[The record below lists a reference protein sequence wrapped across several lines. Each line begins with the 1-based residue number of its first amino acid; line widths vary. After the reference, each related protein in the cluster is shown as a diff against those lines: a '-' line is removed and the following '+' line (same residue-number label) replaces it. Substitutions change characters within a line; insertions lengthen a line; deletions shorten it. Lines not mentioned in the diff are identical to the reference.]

1 MSAKK
6 YDVRTGVIGVGSMGS
21 NHARVYDKIS
31 KLVGIADLDSPQARK
46 IAQLYDVDHYD
57 DYKILVD
64 NVDAVTIAV
73 PTIYHQEV
81 ANYVIGQ
88 GKSVL
93 VEKPLAENSDSAKS
107 IVDMARRNKVTLA
120 VGHVERHNPVIAHSK
135 KCIEK
140 GEWGEIIT
148 FSARRFSNMP
158 ERVRDIGVILDL
170 SVHDIDV
177 INYLSGG
184 KVESVFALGGS
195 SMNTEHED
203 HVILSLNFDNGK
215 IGLCETN
222 WLTPM
227 KTRNLTITTTSHY
240 VTVDYLTQEIEMSH
254 SRYTN
259 LDESNLYM
267 SPLEVLEN
275 KFSPKI
281 NEPLE
286 RELSD
291 FLGAHLDNTSPLVSG
306 EDGVKVIQIVEA
318 AQKSLKQ
325 GRVIN
330 LL

>member
-1 MSAKK
+1 M
-6 YDVRTGVIGVGSMGS
+6 
-21 NHARVYDKIS
+21 
-31 KLVGIADLDSPQARK
+31 
-46 IAQLYDVDHYD
+46 
-57 DYKILVD
+57 
-64 NVDAVTIAV
+64 
-73 PTIYHQEV
+73 
-81 ANYVIGQ
+81 
-88 GKSVL
+88 
-93 VEKPLAENSDSAKS
+93 
-107 IVDMARRNKVTLA
+107 
-120 VGHVERHNPVIAHSK
+120 IAHSK

-195 SMNTEHED
+195 STNTENED
-203 HVILSLNFDNGK
+203 HVILLLNFDDGK

-240 VTVDYLTQEIEMSH
+240 VTIDYLTQEIEMSH

-275 KFSPKI
+275 KFSPKT

-291 FLGAHLDNTSPLVSG
+291 FLEAHLNNKSPLVSG